1 MNVKLG
7 VGALLGALLAAMLV
21 LQRGPIR
28 RYINI
33 EKM

>member
-7 VGALLGALLAAMLV
+7 VALLGALLAAMLV
-21 LQRGPIR
+21 LQRGPIK
-28 RYINI
+28 RYVNI